1 LEKRGVAIKA
11 LPVKNVLLVWDGSAG
26 PSPDVGL
33 FETDFV
39 VALLLPLRIFLRSEK
54 IKTTAEKKN

>member
-1 LEKRGVAIKA
+1 
-11 LPVKNVLLVWDGSAG
+11 VLLVWDGSAG

-39 VALLLPLRIFLRSEK
+39 VALLLPLRIFLRSGC
-54 IKTTAEKKN
+54 